1 MRVWALPLALL
12 ALVACVTYSVAVR
25 RSGKEPPI
33 TPLRPV
39 AIDPGPLARRLA
51 SMQAGWPLSR
61 RFDCARIKCVALTFD
76 DGPGEH
82 TGRLLDLL
90 DSRDVRA
97 TFFVIGQMVAADK
110 GGRIVR
116 RIVEEGHEIGNHSW
130 SHPPLAEMPNDV
142 VRRQLKHTDDLV
154 QRLTGVRMRVM
165 RPPYGSTDDDVAAET
180 RREGLAQILWNVDTL
195 DWRDRVASTVAKRA
209 GEAKPGSI
217 ILLHDIHRSTV
228 DAVPAMIDTLAR
240 KGYTFVTVSEL
251 YGKTPTPGKMYL
263 GLRSAVQGR

>member
-12 ALVACVTYSVAVR
+12 ALVSCVTQSVSHRQQQSKAPVVPFR
-25 RSGKEPPI
+25 PI
-33 TPLRPV
+33 V
-39 AIDPGPLARRLA
+39 IDPAALAKRLV
-51 SMQAGWPLSR
+51 SMQSGWPRSR
-61 RFDCARIKCVALTFD
+61 KFDCGRLKCVALTFD

-90 DSRDVRA
+90 RSRDVRA

-110 GGRIVR
+110 GGHTVR
-116 RIVEEGHEIGNHSW
+116 RIVDDGHEIGNHSW
-130 SHPPLAEMPNDV
+130 SHPPLAEVPNDELK
-142 VRRQLKHTDDLV
+142 RQLKHTEDIV

-165 RPPYGSTDDDVAAET
+165 RPPYGSTDAQVEAET

-195 DWRDRVASTVAKRA
+195 DWRDRVSSTVAKRA

-217 ILLHDIHRSTV
+217 ILLHDIHRTTV
-228 DAVPAMIDTLAR
+228 DAVPKMLDTLGK

-251 YGKTPTPGKMYL
+251 YGKTPAPGRTYTE
-263 GLRSAVQGR
+263 R